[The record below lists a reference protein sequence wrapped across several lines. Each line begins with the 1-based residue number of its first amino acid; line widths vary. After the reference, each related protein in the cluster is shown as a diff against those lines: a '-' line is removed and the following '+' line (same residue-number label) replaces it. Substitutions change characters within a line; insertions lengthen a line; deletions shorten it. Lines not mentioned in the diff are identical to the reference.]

1 MWNYYKRTCL
11 AVQVATGLVS
21 WMVYT
26 ASSHSWLPTVLFLL
40 SMETSALFSA
50 LWANQLRN
58 RLPLPP
64 TSRVLN

>member
-26 ASSHSWLPTVLFLL
+26 ASNHSWIPTVIFLL
-40 SMETSALFSA
+40 SVETSAVFGA

-58 RLPLPP
+58 RLPLAPK
-64 TSRVLN
+64 SRVLN